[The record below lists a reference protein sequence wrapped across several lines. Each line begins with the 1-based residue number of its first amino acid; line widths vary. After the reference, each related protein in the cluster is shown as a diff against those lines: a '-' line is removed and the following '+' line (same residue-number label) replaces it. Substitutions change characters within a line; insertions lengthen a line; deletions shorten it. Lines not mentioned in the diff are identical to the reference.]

1 MLIYNDYFQKPINDK
16 NENKFIECVYK
27 LLEGKRGLKIYNKE
41 DVYHWD
47 NFDYL

>member
-1 MLIYNDYFQKPINDK
+1 MLIYNDYFQKPIDK

-41 DVYHWD
+41 DV
-47 NFDYL
+47 